1 MMRVDRDLAKFIRHK
16 WPDIHVDIRKNI
28 AEADY
33 FDVEEVNG
41 LTLADKYVRKV
52 EGRGITSPK
61 ARAIIKVFRTLDVF
75 DCPSDKCSKKMV
87 CPKKE
92 VAPCKAVHSVWSRG
106 WLERRLPR
114 PITVRASGGSHARS
128 AATIASKS

>member
-1 MMRVDRDLAKFIRHK
+1 MRVDRHLAKFIRHK
-16 WPDIHVDIRKNI
+16 WPDIHVAIRKNI
-28 AEADY
+28 AGADY

-61 ARAIIKVFRTLDVF
+61 ARAIIKVFRTLEVF
-75 DCPSDKCSKKMV
+75 DCPGMGLSAKCSKKMV

-92 VAPCKAVHSVWSRG
+92 VAPCKLQRP
-106 WLERRLPR
+106 RRQ
-114 PITVRASGGSHARS
+114 ARLCKLCWTTRLS
-128 AATIASKS
+128 KTI